1 MPLFFLI
8 IAIPILIIAAIAWLG
23 SNYLLARRP
32 PDEVD
37 TPANYGLTAEVVE
50 FQSGDG
56 LTLRGWYIPADN
68 SVKTIIVCSG
78 ANGSLDADVHVAP
91 WLHEAGF
98 NVLLFNWRA
107 HGQSE
112 GEVVTLGFNERYD
125 LIAAVQFA
133 KAQGAER
140 IGVLGFSMGG
150 TVAID
155 TAAIYEDINALVVD
169 SPFVTVVSA
178 VAGGLIER
186 GLHEGLAYVL
196 ARLLLITACLRTQRN
211 LFEIDVVQWISRVA
225 PRPLLLMFG
234 GQDVIVP
241 KVESDLAFAK
251 AREPREIWRVP
262 EAAHRNIE
270 VHRSEEYRHRIL
282 EFFSLH
288 LQTPRRMDE
297 LESSGEADA

>member
-8 IAIPILIIAAIAWLG
+8 IAVPLLLIAAVAWLG

-32 PDEVD
+32 PDEAA
-37 TPANYGLTAEVVE
+37 PPENYGLTAEAAE

-56 LTLRGWYIPADN
+56 VTLRGWYIPAEDV
-68 SVKTIIVCSG
+68 VKTIIVCSG
-78 ANGSLDADVHVAP
+78 ANGSLDADMPVAV

-155 TAAIYEDINALVVD
+155 TAAVYEDINAIVAD
-169 SPFVTVVSA
+169 SPFVTIVSA

-186 GLHEGLAYVL
+186 GPHKDLAYLL
-196 ARLLLITACLRTQRN
+196 ARLLLITACVRTQLN
-211 LFEIDVVQWISRVA
+211 LFEIDVTHWIQRIA
-225 PRPLLLMFG
+225 PRPLLLIFG
-234 GQDVIVP
+234 EQDVVVP
-241 KVESDLAFAK
+241 SAEIDLAFSQ

-262 EAAHRNIE
+262 EAAHRAIQLQQPD
-270 VHRSEEYRHRIL
+270 EYRRRII
-282 EFFSLH
+282 EFFTQH
-288 LQTPRRMDE
+288 L
-297 LESSGEADA
+297 

>member
-1 MPLFFLI
+1 MEIILLILI
-8 IAIPILIIAAIAWLG
+8 IPLLIIAAIAWLG

-32 PDEVD
+32 PDKADSPEK
-37 TPANYGLTAEVVE
+37 YGLTAEAAE

-56 LTLRGWYIPADN
+56 VTLRGWYIPAEDT
-68 SVKTIIVCSG
+68 VKTVIVCSG
-78 ANGSLDADVHVAP
+78 ANGSLDADVPVAP

-107 HGQSE
+107 HGKSE

-150 TVAID
+150 TAAID
-155 TAAIYEDINALVVD
+155 TAAVYEDINAIVAD
-169 SPFVTVVSA
+169 SPFVTILSA

-186 GLHEGLAYVL
+186 GLHEGTAYLL
-196 ARLLLITACLRTQRN
+196 ARLLLTTACLRTQLN
-211 LFEIDVVQWISRVA
+211 LFEIDVVHWIHRVA
-225 PRPLLLMFG
+225 PRPLLLIFG
-234 GQDVIVP
+234 DQDVIVP
-241 KVESDLAFAK
+241 RAESDLAFAR

-262 EAAHRNIE
+262 EATHRAIQ
-270 VHRSEEYRHRIL
+270 VQQPDEYRRRII
-282 EFFSLH
+282 EFFTQH
-288 LQTPRRMDE
+288 L
-297 LESSGEADA
+297 

>member
-8 IAIPILIIAAIAWLG
+8 IAVPLLLIAAVAWLG

-32 PDEVD
+32 PDEAA
-37 TPANYGLTAEVVE
+37 PPENYGLTAEAAE

-56 LTLRGWYIPADN
+56 VTLRGWYIPAEDV
-68 SVKTIIVCSG
+68 VKTIIVCSG
-78 ANGSLDADVHVAP
+78 ANGSLDADMPVAV

-155 TAAIYEDINALVVD
+155 TAAVYEDINAIVAD
-169 SPFVTVVSA
+169 SPFVTIVSA

-186 GLHEGLAYVL
+186 GPHKDLAYLL
-196 ARLLLITACLRTQRN
+196 ARLLLITACVRTQLN
-211 LFEIDVVQWISRVA
+211 LFEIDVTHWIKRIA
-225 PRPLLLMFG
+225 PRPLLLIFG
-234 GQDVIVP
+234 EQDVVVP
-241 KVESDLAFAK
+241 SAEIDLAFSQ

-262 EAAHRNIE
+262 EAAHRAIQLQQPD
-270 VHRSEEYRHRIL
+270 EYRRRII
-282 EFFSLH
+282 EFFTQH
-288 LQTPRRMDE
+288 L
-297 LESSGEADA
+297 

>member
-1 MPLFFLI
+1 MPLIFLLVI
-8 IAIPILIIAAIAWLG
+8 VPLLLIAAVAWLG

-32 PDEVD
+32 PDEAD
-37 TPANYGLTAEVVE
+37 LPESHGLAAEAAE

-56 LTLRGWYIPADN
+56 LTLRGWYIPAAN
-68 SVKTIIVCSG
+68 AVKTIIICSG
-78 ANGSLDADVHVAP
+78 ANGSLDADVPVSV

-112 GEVVTLGFNERYD
+112 GNVVTLGFNERYD

-155 TAAIYEDINALVVD
+155 TAAVYEDINALVAD
-169 SPFVTVVSA
+169 SPFVTIVSA
-178 VAGGLIER
+178 VAGGVIER
-186 GLHEGLAYVL
+186 GVHKDLAYVL
-196 ARLLLITACLRTQRN
+196 ARLLLITACVRTQLN
-211 LFEIDVVQWISRVA
+211 LFEIDVTHWIKRIA
-225 PRPLLLMFG
+225 PRPLLLIFG
-234 GQDVIVP
+234 QHDVIVP
-241 KVESDLAFAK
+241 PAESDLAFAQ

-262 EAAHRNIE
+262 EAGHRAIQLQQPD
-270 VHRSEEYRHRIL
+270 EYRRRIID
-282 EFFSLH
+282 FFTEH
-288 LQTPRRMDE
+288 L
-297 LESSGEADA
+297 